1 MAALSSA
8 LDTMQTLQLGENG
21 TVEYGWS
28 NEVQELITQ
37 FNFQLVRCSNHQE
50 LKNMYQKLL
59 YKLYLPLIQQGK
71 QLNLENCKMVYRLIG
86 YTRDIVAGKGE
97 YQLAYMLIDG
107 LYDFSKRN
115 EFSRYKRHF
124 EDMAFEIFKN
134 FVITKDVH
142 PYGSWKDVKYFCNYH
157 VSNAEVRKTIDLKT
171 DILLSNIV
179 NLICKQLRDDSK
191 NKNKSLAARWSPRET
206 SNKFGWLSS
215 LIARE
220 YYKEWFTDNMS
231 PAQYKSATRKA
242 LTHYRQLVASI
253 NKDLRTPQ
261 INQCSLNWKGIDFD
275 KDVTSITLRKQS
287 KAFQGT
293 RNGRE
298 LLNLSPDRQVCRE
311 NYLQYLSDCRN
322 KTKVA
327 KGKRVSIINFVVDA
341 INLLTYN
348 MSGPET
354 ENERTLLDSQWQNN
368 RSQNKNLGN
377 LIAMVDTSGSM
388 ECENGTPLHSAIG
401 LGIRIAEL
409 SKIGKRVITF
419 SSHPSWVNLE
429 HCRDFVDMVKEVR
442 AAPWGMNTN
451 FEKAFNLI
459 LEAAVTG
466 NVPPEEMGNF
476 TLVIL
481 SDMQI
486 DPSQST
492 NTTMFEYMRQRY
504 ATVGLQSKFRTPYP
518 LPHIVFWN
526 LRSTSGFPSLTTT
539 ANTTMISGN
548 SPMLLNAFS
557 EKGIE
562 VLKDLTPFKM
572 LKDQL
577 ENTRYKKLDDIMEQ
591 IWAEHRSW
599 TDNAWAME
607 CN

>member
-37 FNFQLVRCSNHQE
+37 FNFQLVRCSDHQE

-59 YKLYLPLIQQGK
+59 YKLYLPLIQQEK
-71 QLNLENCKMVYRLIG
+71 QLNLENCKMVYKLIG

-157 VSNAEVRKTIDLKT
+157 VSNVEVRKTIDLKT

-253 NKDLRTPQ
+253 NKDLHTPQ

-298 LLNLSPDRQVCRE
+298 LLNLSADRQVCRE
-311 NYLQYLSDCRN
+311 NYLQYLSECRN

-327 KGKRVSIINFVVDA
+327 KGKKGYQS
-341 INLLTYN
+341 
-348 MSGPET
+348 
-354 ENERTLLDSQWQNN
+354 
-368 RSQNKNLGN
+368 
-377 LIAMVDTSGSM
+377 
-388 ECENGTPLHSAIG
+388 
-401 LGIRIAEL
+401 
-409 SKIGKRVITF
+409 
-419 SSHPSWVNLE
+419 
-429 HCRDFVDMVKEVR
+429 
-442 AAPWGMNTN
+442 
-451 FEKAFNLI
+451 LI
-459 LEAAVTG
+459 L
-466 NVPPEEMGNF
+466 
-476 TLVIL
+476 
-481 SDMQI
+481 
-486 DPSQST
+486 
-492 NTTMFEYMRQRY
+492 
-504 ATVGLQSKFRTPYP
+504 
-518 LPHIVFWN
+518 
-526 LRSTSGFPSLTTT
+526 
-539 ANTTMISGN
+539 
-548 SPMLLNAFS
+548 
-557 EKGIE
+557 
-562 VLKDLTPFKM
+562 
-572 LKDQL
+572 
-577 ENTRYKKLDDIMEQ
+577 
-591 IWAEHRSW
+591 
-599 TDNAWAME
+599 
-607 CN
+607 